1 MLYSNKNYYNPV
13 KKQNYLNDSG
23 PTKAVNVFY
32 Y

>member
-23 PTKAVNVFY
+23 PTKAVKTLPY
-32 Y
+32 